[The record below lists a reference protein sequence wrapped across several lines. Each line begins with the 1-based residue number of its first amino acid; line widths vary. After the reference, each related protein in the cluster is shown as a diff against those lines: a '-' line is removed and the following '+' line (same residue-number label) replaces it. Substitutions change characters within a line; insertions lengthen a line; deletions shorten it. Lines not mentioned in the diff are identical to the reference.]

1 MKQTRAPLETRVLR
15 RAAFLFFLS
24 LQVLS
29 GTSFAAGR
37 QDVWATTPLLALM
50 VRFLGGIHISVH
62 ALSHYDDHGR
72 LVRVKT
78 KIPSETCV
86 VALDKTEA
94 VEFGLSEE
102 YRSVLLFERMPFLR
116 KESDA
121 FFLDPA
127 TMPALGQRVLI
138 SLSTFD
144 AANYLYYQRRLA
156 EFQSRLESTVGVGR
170 QLLGETAIL
179 DLTSIF
185 YLWMDAAAQRH
196 IRPPTDLITLWQ
208 KEASLDVLEKTLAEA
223 EKGGWIILYD
233 PLTPTVV
240 KERLLRSPNALL
252 LALPDVDRVEDL
264 FLFLY
269 DQYLAVWNFSRQR
282 TTGTR

>member
-1 MKQTRAPLETRVLR
+1 MRRNKAPLEKRFLR
-15 RAAFLFFLS
+15 STIFLFL
-24 LQVLS
+24 LIEVLS
-29 GTSFAAGR
+29 GNAFATGR
-37 QDVWATTPLLALM
+37 QEVWATTPLLSLM
-50 VRFLGGIHISVH
+50 VRFLGGIHVSVH
-62 ALSHYDDHGR
+62 ALSRYDDHGR
-72 LVRVKT
+72 LIRVKT
-78 KIPSETCV
+78 KIPSEARV
-86 VALDKTEA
+86 VALDETEA
-94 VEFGLSEE
+94 VEFGLSEG
-102 YRSVLLFERMPFLR
+102 YRSAPLFERMPFLR
-116 KESDA
+116 KEGDA

-170 QLLGETAIL
+170 QLLGEMAIL

-185 YLWMDAAAQRH
+185 PLWIDAAVQRH
-196 IRPPTDLITLWQ
+196 IRPPVNVITLWQ
-208 KEASLDVLEKTLAEA
+208 KEESLDVLEKTIAEA
-223 EKGGWIILYD
+223 EKGDWIILYD
-233 PLTPTVV
+233 PLTPSVV
-240 KERLLRSPNALL
+240 KERLLRSPNALS

-282 TTGTR
+282 SMRTR